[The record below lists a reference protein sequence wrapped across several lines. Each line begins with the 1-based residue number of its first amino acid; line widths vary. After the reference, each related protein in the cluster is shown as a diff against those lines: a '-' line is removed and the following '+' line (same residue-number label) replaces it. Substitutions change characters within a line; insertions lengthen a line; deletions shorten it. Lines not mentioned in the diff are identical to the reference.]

1 VAEPIGKIYET
12 AVPSLSDTAN
22 IQDAL
27 RIYHYGRPPG
37 TDPATQY
44 NTQNETLSILPE
56 KSIAF
61 YLNSFQTQI
70 NSVSSAIAPE
80 SYAKK
85 GNIVSADFDGPRVL
99 ELSPDIGV
107 TAPNGLLLTSDDS
120 TPTGLKWQAPDITL
134 TNIQTI
140 ANKIFANS
148 TIATS
153 GLKFLESGSLPNFT
167 TTLRSPDQSSNKTV
181 IFPTTDAE
189 LPGSSTTLVGTDT
202 IQTLT
207 NKTLTSAAV
216 TNGGSVVGTTA
227 TQTLTNKT
235 ITNLAASSTIQDG
248 GTVVGTTA
256 TQTLTNKTLT
266 SASVTGGGSV
276 VGTTATQTLT
286 NKTISLEPANNTI
299 TGILPVANG
308 ATPAG
313 VISQY
318 AGTAAPAGYLL
329 CQGQSV
335 STTTF
340 AALFAAIGYNYGGSG
355 GSFNLPNLQNRV
367 PVGRGSGTFGS
378 LNATGG
384 AETVTLT
391 VNQMPSHTHIQ
402 NSHNHTQDAHS
413 HGASSGDAG
422 SHGHTAST
430 DTAGGHTH
438 GLSGGHRHESFLGIF
453 AGRTVNTATINS
465 QASTTSVINK
475 ADTTETSHLH
485 TSAGGH
491 AHTVTIGDGG
501 SHSHTVSVN
510 NATATNQPFT
520 ATNQNTGGGGSHN
533 NLQPYIVVN
542 YIIKT

>member
-22 IQDAL
+22 IQEAL
-27 RIYHYGRPPG
+27 RVYHYGKPSG
-37 TDPATQY
+37 LDVNTQY
-44 NTQNETLSILPE
+44 NPQNETLSILPE

-61 YLNSFQTQI
+61 YLNSFQSQI
-70 NSVSSAIAPE
+70 NAVTLSIRPE
-80 SYAKK
+80 FYAKK
-85 GNIVSADFDGPRVL
+85 GNIVSADFDGARVL

-148 TIATS
+148 TIATG

-207 NKTLTSAAV
+207 NKTLTSPAIS
-216 TNGGSVVGTTA
+216 GGTLSTSSVDGGGAVVGTTA
-227 TQTLTNKT
+227 
-235 ITNLAASSTIQDG
+235 S
-248 GTVVGTTA
+248 
-256 TQTLTNKTLT
+256 
-266 SASVTGGGSV
+266 
-276 VGTTATQTLT
+276 QTLT
-286 NKTISLEPANNTI
+286 NKTISLEAESNTI
-299 TGILPVANG
+299 TGRLASTSG
-308 ATPAG
+308 GTPAG

-318 AGTAAPAGYLL
+318 AGSSAPAGYLL

-340 AALFAAIGYNYGGSG
+340 ADLFAAIGYNYGGSG

-384 AETVTLT
+384 AETHTLT
-391 VNQMPSHTHIQ
+391 IAEMPSHTHTQ
-402 NSHNHTQDAHS
+402 DPHNHDQNAHA
-413 HGASSGDAG
+413 HGASSGSAG

-430 DTAGGHTH
+430 NTAGAHTH
-438 GLSGGHRHESFLGIF
+438 GNSGSHSHRYFFGTHVGRA
-453 AGRTVNTATINS
+453 AGS
-465 QASTTSVINK
+465 ASPSVQSAITSVINSNQTD
-475 ADTTETSHLH
+475 ASTHEH

-491 AHTVTIGDGG
+491 THTVTVNAGGD
-501 SHSHTVSVN
+501 HSHTVSVD
-510 NATATNQPFT
+510 NATATNIANT
-520 ATNQNTGGGGSHN
+520 ATNQNTGGSGAHN

>member
-22 IQDAL
+22 IQEAL
-27 RIYHYGRPPG
+27 RVYHYGKPSG
-37 TDPATQY
+37 LDVNTQY
-44 NTQNETLSILPE
+44 NPQNETLSILPE

-61 YLNSFQTQI
+61 YLNSFQSQI
-70 NSVSSAIAPE
+70 NAVTLSIRPE
-80 SYAKK
+80 FYAKK
-85 GNIVSADFDGPRVL
+85 GNIVSADFDGARVL

-148 TIATS
+148 TIATG

-207 NKTLTSAAV
+207 NKTLTSPAIS
-216 TNGGSVVGTTA
+216 GGTLSTSSVDGGGAVVGTTA
-227 TQTLTNKT
+227 
-235 ITNLAASSTIQDG
+235 S
-248 GTVVGTTA
+248 
-256 TQTLTNKTLT
+256 
-266 SASVTGGGSV
+266 
-276 VGTTATQTLT
+276 QTLT
-286 NKTISLEPANNTI
+286 NKTISLEAESNTI
-299 TGILPVANG
+299 TGRLASTSG
-308 ATPAG
+308 GTPAG

-318 AGTAAPAGYLL
+318 AGTTAPAGYLL

-340 AALFAAIGYNYGGSG
+340 ADLFAAIGYNYGGSG
-355 GSFNLPNLQNRV
+355 GSFTLPNLQNRV
-367 PVGRGSGTFGS
+367 PVGRGTGTFGS

-384 AETVTLT
+384 EETVALTTANMAAHTHSGRTAAET
-391 VNQMPSHTHIQ
+391 QEHTHSGTTGTQSADHSHSGTSATGVGTHSHSIPEQ
-402 NSHNHTQDAHS
+402 ENHTHSYYRGNQVLVASNGTAIGVQSRTATAAIGNLSSTVGAGFHNH
-413 HGASSGDAG
+413 GG
-422 SHGHTAST
+422 STGTAS
-430 DTAGGHTH
+430 ANHT
-438 GLSGGHRHESFLGIF
+438 
-453 AGRTVNTATINS
+453 
-465 QASTTSVINK
+465 
-475 ADTTETSHLH
+475 
-485 TSAGGH
+485 
-491 AHTVTIGDGG
+491 HTVT
-501 SHSHTVSVN
+501 
-510 NATATNQPFT
+510 
-520 ATNQNTGGGGSHN
+520 TGGVSANHTHDITTGGRSATHDHTFSTDNGTGSGTAHN

>member
-22 IQDAL
+22 IQEAL
-27 RIYHYGRPPG
+27 RVYHYGKPSG
-37 TDPATQY
+37 LDVNTQY
-44 NTQNETLSILPE
+44 NPQNETLSILPE

-61 YLNSFQTQI
+61 YLNSFQSQI
-70 NSVSSAIAPE
+70 NAVTLSIRPE
-80 SYAKK
+80 FYAKK
-85 GNIVSADFDGPRVL
+85 GNIVSADFDGARVL

-134 TNIQTI
+134 TNVQTI

-148 TIATS
+148 TIATG

-202 IQTLT
+202 
-207 NKTLTSAAV
+207 
-216 TNGGSVVGTTA
+216 
-227 TQTLTNKT
+227 
-235 ITNLAASSTIQDG
+235 
-248 GTVVGTTA
+248 
-256 TQTLTNKTLT
+256 
-266 SASVTGGGSV
+266 
-276 VGTTATQTLT
+276 TQTLT

-318 AGTAAPAGYLL
+318 AGTAAPTGYLL

-355 GSFNLPNLQNRV
+355 ESFNVPNLQNRV
-367 PVGRGSGTFGS
+367 PVGRGTGTFGS

-384 AETVTLT
+384 AETHTLT
-391 VNQMPSHTHIQ
+391 TAEMPSHTHVQ
-402 NSHNHTQDAHS
+402 NSHNHTQDSHNHTQNAHGHS
-413 HGASSGDAG
+413 ASSGDAG
-422 SHGHTAST
+422 SHSHTAST
-430 DTAGGHTH
+430 NTAGAHTHSGSASHNHVYYFGQSVRRAAGTSTGEIQNTIKSVVNSETTDASFHTNVSAGGHTH
-438 GLSGGHRHESFLGIF
+438 
-453 AGRTVNTATINS
+453 
-465 QASTTSVINK
+465 
-475 ADTTETSHLH
+475 
-485 TSAGGH
+485 
-491 AHTVTIGDGG
+491 TVTVDAGG
-501 SHSHTVSVN
+501 SHSHTVSVA
-510 NATATNQPFT
+510 NATAENQATTATNQATT
-520 ATNQNTGGGGSHN
+520 ATNQNTGGDGAHN